1 MSPKL
6 LPWENGVME
15 IYPFHHK
22 NLIFNI
28 ITDFD
33 LTFKE
38 IRDILDYLMNA
49 GAFQEEK
56 EEWGQGKI
64 FDIQLDKV
72 LYTLDVVGYELV
84 IYQRREV

>member
-1 MSPKL
+1 MFPAG
-6 LPWENGVME
+6 NGVME
-15 IYPFHHK
+15 IYPFHHQ

-38 IRDILDYLMNA
+38 IRDILDYLLNA
-49 GAFQEEK
+49 GAFQKER

-64 FDIQLDKV
+64 FDVQLDNV
-72 LYTLDVVGYELV
+72 LYTLDVVGYEV
-84 IYQRREV
+84 VFYQRKEV